1 MNLDRDAIQQ
11 AIKAKVIELA
21 DQLGSD
27 ASDLALDEL
36 IPASGY
42 IDSAGLLDLIA
53 WFEATYRFRIP
64 DSDMTIDN
72 LGSAAQM
79 ANYLLRSKAAS

>member
-1 MNLDRDAIQQ
+1 MNLDRDAIQH

-27 ASDLALDEL
+27 ASDLTFDEI

-42 IDSAGLLDLIA
+42 IDSASLLELIA
-53 WFEATYRFRIP
+53 WFEATYQFRIP

-79 ANYLLRSKAAS
+79 ADYLLRSKAAR